1 MTWQLDCWRTSAPR
15 GGASLWRILHDGL
28 FGIGRTFLLSL
39 IGGAYLAA
47 ILADTGFL
55 LEMEIFR
62 GVKLTFVLPLVL
74 ISIVYLTRFNL
85 FPGVD
90 ADDSRHLWA
99 KLLHVLDYPAYIK
112 TILAFGAAAA
122 VAYVFVGRSG
132 HSAGVPVPEIEI
144 KLRRFL
150 EVAMYARPREKE
162 FLIGHPAF
170 LMAVMALYKNW
181 PRFFHFAFVVAATI
195 AQGSLVET
203 FAHMR
208 TPVLMSFIRGGNG
221 LVLGAVIGVAAVII
235 FHWLQSLTFVLGRR
249 LPADE

>member
-1 MTWQLDCWRTSAPR
+1 MTWQMDRWRATAPR
-15 GGASLWRILHDGL
+15 GGASLGRIMLDGIT
-28 FGIGRTFLLSL
+28 GVSRTFLMAMV
-39 IGGAYLAA
+39 GGIYLAA
-47 ILADTGFL
+47 LLADTRFL

-62 GVKLTFVLPLVL
+62 GVKLTFVLPLLLV
-74 ISIVYLTRFNL
+74 SIVYLTRFNL

-99 KLLHVLDYPAYIK
+99 RLLHVLDYPAYIK
-112 TILAFGAAAA
+112 TLLGFGVAAAII
-122 VAYVFVGRSG
+122 YVFVGRSG
-132 HSAGVPVPEIEI
+132 HSAGIPVPEIEI

-150 EVAMYARPREKE
+150 EVTLYARPREKE

-170 LMAVMALYKNW
+170 FIAVMALYQNW
-181 PRFFHFAFVVAATI
+181 PRLFHFAFVVAATI

-208 TPVLMSFIRGGNG
+208 TPVYMSLARGVDG
-221 LVLGAVIGVAAVII
+221 LFLGIVLGLLAIVG
-235 FHWLQSLTFVLGRR
+235 FHWLQTLTYLVRRR